1 MQMYRRIYNV
11 MRCEKS
17 KKPSP
22 LRSEGFLSEKS
33 NTDIKSAAL
42 KDSAE
47 GVIIKKIFSTL
58 ARRKKINKEW
68 IVVFL
73 KEFGHLIE

>member
-1 MQMYRRIYNV
+1 MYRRIYNV

-17 KKPSP
+17 EKPSP

-47 GVIIKKIFSTL
+47 GIIIKKNFFDAGAS
-58 ARRKKINKEW
+58 KKNK
-68 IVVFL
+68 
-73 KEFGHLIE
+73 